1 MKLEVKSAAILITT
15 LLLGI
20 VIGLV
25 GQGALQRARMPRGAP
40 PPRPSGFVARMEE
53 ALQLRAE
60 QQATVRPILD
70 ATADGNQRVIDA
82 AHVQLRA
89 TLDSMSL
96 TLAPLLDE
104 AQRQRLAE
112 RVRELP
118 DPFRPP
124 PPRDGQGPPP
134 RDRPPPRD
142 GPPRDRPPPP

>member
-1 MKLEVKSAAILITT
+1 M
-15 LLLGI
+15 
-20 VIGLV
+20 IGLV
-25 GQGALQRARMPRGAP
+25 GQGALQRARVPRGAP
-40 PPRPSGFVARMEE
+40 PRRPPGFVARMEE
-53 ALQLRAE
+53 VLQLRAE
-60 QQATVRPILD
+60 QQATVRPILEV
-70 ATADGNQRVIDA
+70 TADANQRVIDA

-89 TLDSMSL
+89 ALDSMSR

-134 RDRPPPRD
+134 RGGPPPD
-142 GPPRDRPPPP
+142 GPPPPSP